1 MDVKP
6 SCLNSQRAA
15 LSGNMQMMQLFLL
28 DRINLWGYS
37 YPLGG
42 LIVQCRWHSQRLGCR
57 LLQPMGRGKSQWR
70 GESSEVCAESHP
82 AHDSSCGAG
91 GSASGCAPHAPPSAT
106 LDLCRAFE
114 TVKICSEHSW
124 CQCGAQGGGG
134 ERWGPTSEKRQ
145 PFDRGTSAHRQ
156 GGWDHQAFRF
166 QINVGLEPFRAFWL
180 VHFFPLIFSLY
191 LGVLVART
199 VFM

>member
-15 LSGNMQMMQLFLL
+15 LSGNMQMMQPFLL

-42 LIVQCRWHSQRLGCR
+42 LRVQCRWHSQRLGCR
-57 LLQPMGRGKSQWR
+57 LLLPMGRGKSQWLGGIQWR
-70 GESSEVCAESHP
+70 MCGLPSSTWQFLWGRWFGLRLCA
-82 AHDSSCGAG
+82 SC
-91 GSASGCAPHAPPSAT
+91 PPSAT

-114 TVKICSEHSW
+114 TAKICSEHSW

-134 ERWGPTSEKRQ
+134 ERSGPTSDKRQ

-166 QINVGLEPFRAFWL
+166 QINVGLEPFRAFCL

>member
-15 LSGNMQMMQLFLL
+15 LSGNMQMMQPFLL
-28 DRINLWGYS
+28 DRINPWGYS

-57 LLQPMGRGKSQWR
+57 LLQPMGRGKSQWLGGIQWR
-70 GESSEVCAESHP
+70 MCGVPSSTWQFLWGRWFGLRLCNPQRH
-82 AHDSSCGAG
+82 AG
-91 GSASGCAPHAPPSAT
+91 SMPRRWNSK
-106 LDLCRAFE
+106 DLFRALL
-114 TVKICSEHSW
+114 VPMRCP
-124 CQCGAQGGGG
+124 
-134 ERWGPTSEKRQ
+134 RWW
-145 PFDRGTSAHRQ
+145 RGTLGPHKRKKTTLWSRDECPPTR
-156 GGWDHQAFRF
+156 GWDHQAF

-180 VHFFPLIFSLY
+180 VHFLPLIFSLY
-191 LGVLVART
+191 WGVLVART